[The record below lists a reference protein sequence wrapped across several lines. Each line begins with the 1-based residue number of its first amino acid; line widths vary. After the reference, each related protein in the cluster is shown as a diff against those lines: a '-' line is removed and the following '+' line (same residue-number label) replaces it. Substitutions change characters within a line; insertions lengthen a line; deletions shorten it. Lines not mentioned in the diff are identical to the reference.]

1 MTSIKN
7 EKLKLNRQKV
17 QLIIGNFVKYES
29 QIYKITQLIDFNE
42 VIGVNIETNDAKR
55 LLIEYIKPIPNNM
68 IKDNGYIFKDI
79 DDIADDEWKI
89 IEIRLNAIRPLL
101 NGATRKE
108 IEEHA
113 KEIGIH
119 FTTLY
124 RWLSGYKSTGTV
136 TGLLSQ
142 KRGRKDGTVF
152 IAEDIEKIIQ
162 DTIKNDY
169 LIKERPSIKSV
180 INKIKIKCLERNL
193 ALPSNN
199 TIRNRINKITQYEF
213 FEKRNSKNLVKDK
226 FAPATKKYSAD
237 YPLQKVQIDHTRV
250 DLHIVDDEH
259 RTSIGRPWLT
269 LAIDIYSRMIV
280 GYYLSLDAPSG
291 VSVGMCIVN
300 AILQKNKLL
309 NQFELDTEW
318 NVWGKFDNIFTD
330 NGADFRSFSVEQAC
344 LANGIHINFR
354 PIGKKEYG
362 GHIERLIGTTMTEV
376 HDIPGTTY
384 SNIKEKMDY
393 DSEGNACMTF
403 DEFEKWLL
411 IYITK
416 IYQHNIHSGI
426 KTSPYIKWKEG
437 IFGTKDTLGIGYPQI
452 PGDVESLTID
462 FLPSIE
468 RTIQKNGVT
477 IDGLTYFDQI
487 LRTKIRGYDIGYDS
501 NNSNPKYIF
510 KRDSRD
516 ISFIWFY
523 DNIQQE
529 YYKIGLANMEFP
541 PMSLQE
547 LNIIKNN
554 IEKTNSKIL
563 NEYNILE
570 GYKELYSHVDESI
583 KKTKQQKKMI
593 QKAKNNKKNSVTNII
608 NEHTTNSIPKNNE
621 SDIWDKDIPDF
632 D

>member
-1 MTSIKN
+1 MTSIKK

-29 QIYKITQLIDFNE
+29 QIYKITQLIDFSE
-42 VIGVNIETNDAKR
+42 VIGINIETNEAKR
-55 LLIEYIKPIPNNM
+55 LLIEYIKPVPNNI
-68 IKDNGYIFKDI
+68 IKNNGYIFKDI
-79 DDIADDEWKI
+79 DDIADDEWKT
-89 IEIRLNAIRPLL
+89 IELRLNAIRPLL

-108 IEEHA
+108 IEEHS

-142 KRGRKDGTVF
+142 KRGRKNGTVF

-180 INKIKIKCLERNL
+180 INKIKIKCLEKNL

-213 FEKRNSKNLVKDK
+213 FEKRNSKNLVKDR
-226 FAPATKKYSAD
+226 FSPATKKYHAD

-250 DLHIVDDEH
+250 DLHIVDDEY

-384 SNIKEKMDY
+384 SNIKEKMHY

-426 KTSPYIKWKEG
+426 KSSPYSKWKEG
-437 IFGTKDTLGIGYPQI
+437 IFGTKYTPGIGYPQI
-452 PGDVESLTID
+452 PGDIESLTID

-468 RTIQKNGVT
+468 RTVQKNGVT

-487 LRTKIRGYDIGYDS
+487 LRTKIRGYDIGYETS
-501 NNSNPKYIF
+501 NSNPKYIF
-510 KRDSRD
+510 KRDPRD

-523 DNIQQE
+523 DNTQQE
-529 YYKIGLANMEFP
+529 YHKIGLANMEFQ

-554 IEKTNSKIL
+554 IEKTNNKIL

-570 GYKELYSHVDESI
+570 GYKELYSHVEESI
-583 KKTKQQKKMI
+583 KKTKQQKKML
-593 QKAKNNKKNSVTNII
+593 QKAKNNKKNSITNII
-608 NEHTTNSIPKNNE
+608 NKNPKNSFTINNE
-621 SDIWDKDIPDF
+621 SDIWDNEIPDF

>member
-1 MTSIKN
+1 MTSTKK

-29 QIYKITQLIDFNE
+29 QIYKITQLIDFSE
-42 VIGVNIETNDAKR
+42 VIGINIETNEAKR
-55 LLIEYIKPIPNNM
+55 LLIEYIKPVPNNI
-68 IKDNGYIFKDI
+68 IKNNGYIFKDI
-79 DDIADDEWKI
+79 DDIADDEWKT
-89 IEIRLNAIRPLL
+89 IELRLNAIRPLL

-108 IEEHA
+108 IEEHS

-142 KRGRKDGTVF
+142 KRGRKNGTVF

-180 INKIKIKCLERNL
+180 INKIKIKCLEKNL

-213 FEKRNSKNLVKDK
+213 FEKRNSKNLVKDR
-226 FAPATKKYSAD
+226 FSPATKKYHAD

-250 DLHIVDDEH
+250 DLHIVDDEY

-384 SNIKEKMDY
+384 SNIKEKMHY

-426 KTSPYIKWKEG
+426 KSSPYSKWKEG
-437 IFGTKDTLGIGYPQI
+437 IFGTKYSPGIGYPQI
-452 PGDVESLTID
+452 PGDIESLTID

-468 RTIQKNGVT
+468 RTVQKNGVT

-487 LRTKIRGYDIGYDS
+487 LRTKIRGYDIGYETS
-501 NNSNPKYIF
+501 NSNPKYIF
-510 KRDSRD
+510 KRDPRD

-523 DNIQQE
+523 DNTQQE
-529 YYKIGLANMEFP
+529 YHKIGLANMEFQ

-554 IEKTNSKIL
+554 IEKTNNKIL

-570 GYKELYSHVDESI
+570 GYKELYSHVEESI
-583 KKTKQQKKMI
+583 KKTKQQKKML
-593 QKAKNNKKNSVTNII
+593 QKAKNNKKNSITNII
-608 NEHTTNSIPKNNE
+608 NKNPKNSFTINNE
-621 SDIWDKDIPDF
+621 SDIWDNEIPDF

>member
-7 EKLKLNRQKV
+7 ERLKLNRQKV

-55 LLIEYIKPIPNNM
+55 LLIEYIKPIPNNI
-68 IKDNGYIFKDI
+68 IKNNGYLFKDI
-79 DDIADDEWKI
+79 DDIADDEWKT

-199 TIRNRINKITQYEF
+199 TIRNRINKTTQYEF

-269 LAIDIYSRMIV
+269 LAIDIYSRMII

-309 NQFELDTEW
+309 NQFELNTEW
-318 NVWGKFDNIFTD
+318 NVWGKFDNMFTD

-416 IYQHNIHSGI
+416 IYQHNIHSSI

-437 IFGTKDTLGIGYPQI
+437 IFGTKDVAGIGYPQI
-452 PGDVESLTID
+452 SGDIESLTID

-468 RTIQKNGVT
+468 RTVQKNGVT

-487 LRTKIRGYDIGYDS
+487 LRTKIRGYDISY
-501 NNSNPKYIF
+501 NSGNLNPKYIF
-510 KRDSRD
+510 KRDPRD

-554 IEKTNSKIL
+554 IEKTNSKVL

-570 GYKELYSHVDESI
+570 GYKELYSHVDKSI

-593 QKAKNNKKNSVTNII
+593 QKAKNNKKNSITNII
-608 NEHTTNSIPKNNE
+608 NKHTANSIPKNNE
-621 SDIWDKDIPDF
+621 SDIWDNDIPDF

>member
-42 VIGVNIETNDAKR
+42 VIGVNIKTNDAKR

-68 IKDNGYIFKDI
+68 LKNNGYIFKDI
-79 DDIADDEWKI
+79 DDIADDEWKT

-101 NGATRKE
+101 NGSTRKE

-124 RWLSGYKSTGTV
+124 RWLSGYKSTGTL

-142 KRGRKDGTVF
+142 KRGRKNGTVF

-250 DLHIVDDEH
+250 DLHIVDDEY
-259 RTSIGRPWLT
+259 RTSIGKPWLT

-426 KTSPYIKWKEG
+426 KTSPYNKWKEG
-437 IFGTKDTLGIGYPQI
+437 IFGTKDTPGIGYPQI
-452 PGDVESLTID
+452 PGDIESLTID

-468 RTIQKNGVT
+468 RTVQKNGVT

-487 LRTKIRGYDIGYDS
+487 LRTKIRGYDIGYDNS
-501 NNSNPKYIF
+501 NSNPKYIF
-510 KRDSRD
+510 KRDPRD

-523 DNIQQE
+523 DNVQQE

-554 IEKTNSKIL
+554 IEKTKSKIL

-593 QKAKNNKKNSVTNII
+593 QKAKNNKKSSITNII

-621 SDIWDKDIPDF
+621 SYIWDNEIPDF

>member
-1 MTSIKN
+1 MTTMKN
-7 EKLKLNRQKV
+7 EKLKLDRQKV

-42 VIGVNIETNDAKR
+42 VIGVNIETNDVKR

-68 IKDNGYIFKDI
+68 IKDNGYFFKDI
-79 DDIADDEWKI
+79 DDIADDEWKT

-136 TGLLSQ
+136 IGLLSQ
-142 KRGRKDGTVF
+142 KRGRKNGTVF

-362 GHIERLIGTTMTEV
+362 GHIERLIGTTMREV

-437 IFGTKDTLGIGYPQI
+437 IFGTKDTPGIGYPQI

>member
-1 MTSIKN
+1 
-7 EKLKLNRQKV
+7 
-17 QLIIGNFVKYES
+17 
-29 QIYKITQLIDFNE
+29 
-42 VIGVNIETNDAKR
+42 
-55 LLIEYIKPIPNNM
+55 
-68 IKDNGYIFKDI
+68 
-79 DDIADDEWKI
+79 
-89 IEIRLNAIRPLL
+89 
-101 NGATRKE
+101 
-108 IEEHA
+108 
-113 KEIGIH
+113 
-119 FTTLY
+119 
-124 RWLSGYKSTGTV
+124 
-136 TGLLSQ
+136 
-142 KRGRKDGTVF
+142 
-152 IAEDIEKIIQ
+152 
-162 DTIKNDY
+162 
-169 LIKERPSIKSV
+169 
-180 INKIKIKCLERNL
+180 
-193 ALPSNN
+193 
-199 TIRNRINKITQYEF
+199 
-213 FEKRNSKNLVKDK
+213 
-226 FAPATKKYSAD
+226 
-237 YPLQKVQIDHTRV
+237 
-250 DLHIVDDEH
+250 
-259 RTSIGRPWLT
+259 
-269 LAIDIYSRMIV
+269 
-280 GYYLSLDAPSG
+280 
-291 VSVGMCIVN
+291 
-300 AILQKNKLL
+300 
-309 NQFELDTEW
+309 
-318 NVWGKFDNIFTD
+318 
-330 NGADFRSFSVEQAC
+330 
-344 LANGIHINFR
+344 
-354 PIGKKEYG
+354 
-362 GHIERLIGTTMTEV
+362 MTEV

-426 KTSPYIKWKEG
+426 KASPYIKWKEG
-437 IFGTKDTLGIGYPQI
+437 IFGTKDTPGIGYPQI

-554 IEKTNSKIL
+554 IEKTNSKVL

-593 QKAKNNKKNSVTNII
+593 QKAKNNKKSSITNII
-608 NEHTTNSIPKNNE
+608 NKHTTNSIPKNNE
-621 SDIWDKDIPDF
+621 SDIWDNDIPDF

>member
-1 MTSIKN
+1 MTTMKN
-7 EKLKLNRQKV
+7 EKLKLDRQKV

-79 DDIADDEWKI
+79 DDIADDEWKT

-101 NGATRKE
+101 SGATRKE

-142 KRGRKDGTVF
+142 KRGRKNGTVF

-162 DTIKNDY
+162 DTIKSDY

-180 INKIKIKCLERNL
+180 INKIKIKCLEKNL

-250 DLHIVDDEH
+250 DLHIVDDEN

-344 LANGIHINFR
+344 LVNGIHINFR

-376 HDIPGTTY
+376 HDVPGTTY

-416 IYQHNIHSGI
+416 IYQHNIHSSI
-426 KTSPYIKWKEG
+426 KTSPYLKWKEG
-437 IFGTKDTLGIGYPQI
+437 IFGTKDTPGIGYPQI
-452 PGDVESLTID
+452 PGDIESLTID

-468 RTIQKNGVT
+468 RTVQKNGVT

-487 LRTKIRGYDIGYDS
+487 LRTKIRGYDMGYDS
-501 NNSNPKYIF
+501 SNSNPKYIF
-510 KRDSRD
+510 KRDPRD

-523 DNIQQE
+523 DNVQQE

-554 IEKTNSKIL
+554 IEKTNSKVL

-593 QKAKNNKKNSVTNII
+593 QKAKNNKKSSITNII
-608 NEHTTNSIPKNNE
+608 NKHTTNSIPKNNE
-621 SDIWDKDIPDF
+621 SDIWDNDIPDF

>member
-1 MTSIKN
+1 MTSIKK

-29 QIYKITQLIDFNE
+29 QIYKITQLIDFSE
-42 VIGVNIETNDAKR
+42 VIGINIETNEAKR
-55 LLIEYIKPIPNNM
+55 LLIEYIKPVPNNI
-68 IKDNGYIFKDI
+68 IKNNGYIFKDI
-79 DDIADDEWKI
+79 DDIADDEWKT
-89 IEIRLNAIRPLL
+89 IELRLNAIRPLL

-108 IEEHA
+108 IEEHS

-142 KRGRKDGTVF
+142 KRGRKNGTVF

-180 INKIKIKCLERNL
+180 INKIKIKCLEKNL

-213 FEKRNSKNLVKDK
+213 FEKRNSKNLVKDR
-226 FAPATKKYSAD
+226 FSPATKKYHAD

-250 DLHIVDDEH
+250 DLHIVDDEY

-384 SNIKEKMDY
+384 SNIKEKMHY

-426 KTSPYIKWKEG
+426 KTSPYSKWKEG
-437 IFGTKDTLGIGYPQI
+437 IFGTKYTPGIGYPQI
-452 PGDVESLTID
+452 PGDIESLTID

-468 RTIQKNGVT
+468 RTVQKNGVT

-487 LRTKIRGYDIGYDS
+487 LRTKIRGYDIGYETS
-501 NNSNPKYIF
+501 NSNPKYIF
-510 KRDSRD
+510 KRDPRD

-523 DNIQQE
+523 DNTQQE
-529 YYKIGLANMEFP
+529 YHKIGLANMEFQ

-554 IEKTNSKIL
+554 IEKTNNKIL

-570 GYKELYSHVDESI
+570 GYKELYTHVEESI
-583 KKTKQQKKMI
+583 KKTKQQKKML
-593 QKAKNNKKNSVTNII
+593 QKAKNNKKNSITNII
-608 NEHTTNSIPKNNE
+608 NKNPKNSFTINNE
-621 SDIWDKDIPDF
+621 SDIWDNEIPDF

>member
-1 MTSIKN
+1 MTSTKK

-29 QIYKITQLIDFNE
+29 QIYKITQLIDFSE
-42 VIGVNIETNDAKR
+42 VIGINIETNEAKR
-55 LLIEYIKPIPNNM
+55 LLIEYIKPVPNNI
-68 IKDNGYIFKDI
+68 IKNNGYIFKDI
-79 DDIADDEWKI
+79 DDIADDEWKT

-108 IEEHA
+108 IEEHS

-142 KRGRKDGTVF
+142 KRGRKNGTVF

-213 FEKRNSKNLVKDK
+213 FEKRNSKNLVKDR
-226 FAPATKKYSAD
+226 FSPATKKYHAD

-280 GYYLSLDAPSG
+280 GYYLSLDSPSG
-291 VSVGMCIVN
+291 VSVGMCILN

-437 IFGTKDTLGIGYPQI
+437 IFGTKDSPGIGYPQI
-452 PGDVESLTID
+452 PGDIESLTID

-468 RTIQKNGVT
+468 RTVQKNGVT

-487 LRTKIRGYDIGYDS
+487 LRTKIRGYDISYDS
-501 NNSNPKYIF
+501 SNSNPKYIF
-510 KRDSRD
+510 KRDPRD

-547 LNIIKNN
+547 LNIVKNN

-583 KKTKQQKKMI
+583 KKTKQQKKML

-608 NEHTTNSIPKNNE
+608 NEHTTNSISKNNE